1 MCPFAAPQRG
11 TLRPSHSPGWKAR
24 NHIPKAAF
32 MIRLP
37 SETTFTYIYP
47 LEVEVHLNSGKLKLL
62 FARVYLSKQNVQHCK
77 TYIILFCSQNN
88 TKSDCRKKKTCSHA
102 AKTLLFKVSAIL
114 KRFPPSQPPSL
125 VGLTVGTLFPL
136 TSRPVS

>member
-1 MCPFAAPQRG
+1 
-11 TLRPSHSPGWKAR
+11 
-24 NHIPKAAF
+24 
-32 MIRLP
+32 MIGLP

-114 KRFPPSQPPSL
+114 KRFPPSQLATTIFGGSNCRHL
-125 VGLTVGTLFPL
+125 VPTDIATGLVVREGWLVLHPL
-136 TSRPVS
+136 PAIILHEK